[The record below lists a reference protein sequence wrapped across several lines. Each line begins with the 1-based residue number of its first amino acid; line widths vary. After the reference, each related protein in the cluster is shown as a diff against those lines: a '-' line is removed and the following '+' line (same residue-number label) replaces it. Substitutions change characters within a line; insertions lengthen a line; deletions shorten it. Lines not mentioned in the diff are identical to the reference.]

1 MLKLAADTEV
11 VLLDDDGHLRTALCQ
26 TFELAGI
33 QVQAQSSADGLL
45 DALSPQ
51 WNGVVVSDIRMPGMD
66 GMQLLEELS
75 RLDDQLPVL
84 LITGHGDV
92 PLAVQA
98 MRAGAY
104 DFLQKPFA
112 SEQLLDSVRRALD
125 VRQLVLE
132 NRQLRMALAE
142 QQQLGERLLGA
153 SAAAQ
158 RLRQQ
163 VQALAPLSADV
174 LILGETGSGKEVVAR
189 ALHELSPRRNAPFVA
204 INAGALAESVI
215 ESELFGHEA
224 GAFTGAQKKRIGKF
238 EYAQGGTI
246 FLDEIES
253 MSPEVQVKLL
263 RLLQERV
270 VERVG
275 SNQLIPL
282 DIRVIAATKEDLL
295 LAADEGR
302 FRADLY
308 YRLNVAQVQI
318 PPLRERRDDILSL
331 FTHFMGQA
339 CQKYQIPE
347 PELPA
352 LQRAMLLAHDWPGN
366 VRELRNAAERFA
378 LGLELA
384 ISAPLQPLANNQGLP
399 LPQQVEAFERA
410 LIAAELARGH
420 ASLRSVAEALQVP
433 RKTLHDKIRKYG
445 LGESPSGGNPPG

>member
-1 MLKLAADTEV
+1 
-11 VLLDDDGHLRTALCQ
+11 
-26 TFELAGI
+26 
-33 QVQAQSSADGLL
+33 
-45 DALSPQ
+45 
-51 WNGVVVSDIRMPGMD
+51 MPGMD
-66 GMQLLEELS
+66 GLQLLEL
-75 RLDDQLPVL
+75 LHDFDAQLPVL

-92 PLAVQA
+92 PVAVRA

-112 SEQLLDSVRRALD
+112 SDLLLDSVRRALD
-125 VRQLVLE
+125 VRRLVLE
-132 NRQLRMALAE
+132 NRQLRLALDE
-142 QQQLGERLLGA
+142 QQQLGERLLGH
-153 SAAAQ
+153 SPAAQ

-163 VQALAPLSADV
+163 IQALAPLHADV

-189 ALHELSPRRNAPFVA
+189 TLHELSPRRNAPFVA

-253 MSPEVQVKLL
+253 MSLEVQVKLL

-282 DIRVIAATKEDLL
+282 DIRVIAASKEDLL
-295 LAADEGR
+295 LASDEGR
-302 FRADLY
+302 FRSDLY
-308 YRLNVAQVQI
+308 YRLNVVQVQI
-318 PPLRERRDDILSL
+318 PPLRERQDDILPL
-331 FTHFMGQA
+331 FVHFMAQA
-339 CQKYQIPE
+339 CQKYQIAE

-352 LQRAMLLAHDWPGN
+352 TQRALLLSHDWPGN
-366 VRELRNAAERFA
+366 VRELQNAAERFA

-384 ISAPLQPLANNQGLP
+384 ISTPLQELSAIAGLS

-420 ASLRSVAEALQVP
+420 ASLREVAEALQVP

-445 LGESPSGGNPPG
+445 LHLKSHGGNSPG